1 MVELT
6 KDMID
11 SGAQLIKALD
21 TQGLAADAAFW
32 IYSPDTETWKLCIVE
47 AKTET
52 LGPKAVYAQVQK
64 AMKLSKETDLALD
77 KIALMKADAPLL
89 RLLRTAVKTGP
100 GTSGIRFQKNMINGT
115 LIEDAYIYR
124 MK

>member
-32 IYSPDTETWKLCIVE
+32 IYSPDTETWKPSGLW
-47 AKTET
+47 K
-52 LGPKAVYAQVQK
+52 
-64 AMKLSKETDLALD
+64 
-77 KIALMKADAPLL
+77 L
-89 RLLRTAVKTGP
+89 RLKH
-100 GTSGIRFQKNMINGT
+100 
-115 LIEDAYIYR
+115 
-124 MK
+124 

>member
-1 MVELT
+1 M
-6 KDMID
+6 
-11 SGAQLIKALD
+11 
-21 TQGLAADAAFW
+21 
-32 IYSPDTETWKLCIVE
+32 E